1 MEATALVDALK
12 RVLKSRGLTYAD
24 IAGGL
29 GLSEASVKRIFSR
42 RDFTLERIDEI
53 CRIAGVDFAELARA
67 ASEER
72 ASKEHLTVEQETE
85 IVSDPKLLLVALCAV
100 NNWTLDEIVRTYDL
114 TRAECTRCL
123 ARLDR
128 LRIIELAP
136 GDRIRPLISR
146 TFSWRPGGPI
156 QRFFHARIEAEYLG
170 SRFDRPDEL
179 FLFASGMLSRASSAE
194 LVTRLRRV
202 ARDFAEQ
209 HREDLALPLASRVG
223 TSLLVALRP
232 WEPRA
237 FRQLR
242 RAGARGVSNGRL
254 LQLQQGGR
262 RGRALSRA
270 A

>member
-1 MEATALVDALK
+1 MDATALVDALK

-29 GLSEASVKRIFSR
+29 GLSEATVKRIFSR
-42 RDFTLERIDEI
+42 RDFTLERIDEV
-53 CRIAGVDFAELARA
+53 CRIAGIDFAELVRA

-72 ASKEHLTVEQETE
+72 ASTEHLSAEQEAE

-136 GDRIRPLISR
+136 GDRIRPLVSR

-156 QRFFHARIEAEYLG
+156 QRYFHARIQDEYLG
-170 SRFDRPDEL
+170 SRFDLPNEL
-179 FLFASGMLSRASSAE
+179 FLFTSGMLSHASSAE

-209 HREDLALPLASRVG
+209 HREDLGLPLADRVG
-223 TSLLVALRP
+223 TSLLIALRP

-242 RAGARGVSNGRL
+242 REGGRGAPGGRL

-262 RGRALSRA
+262 RGRTGMRET
-270 A
+270 

>member
-1 MEATALVDALK
+1 
-12 RVLKSRGLTYAD
+12 VLKSRGLTCAD

-29 GLSEASVKRIFSR
+29 GLSEATVKRIFSR

-53 CRIAGVDFAELARA
+53 CRIAGVDFAE
-67 ASEER
+67 
-72 ASKEHLTVEQETE
+72 
-85 IVSDPKLLLVALCAV
+85 
-100 NNWTLDEIVRTYDL
+100 L

-136 GDRIRPLISR
+136 GDRIRPLVSR
-146 TFSWRPGGPI
+146 AFSWRPGGPI
-156 QRFFHARIEAEYLG
+156 QRYFHARIQDEYLG

-179 FLFASGMLSRASSAE
+179 FLFTSGMLSHASSAE
-194 LVTRLRRV
+194 LLTRLRRV

-209 HREDLALPLASRVG
+209 HREDLGLPLADRVG
-223 TSLLVALRP
+223 TSLLIALRP
-232 WEPRA
+232 WEPRS

-242 RAGARGVSNGRL
+242 RAGVRGALGGRL

-262 RGRALSRA
+262 HRRTGVRAGERASRA
-270 A
+270 PAASAGRT